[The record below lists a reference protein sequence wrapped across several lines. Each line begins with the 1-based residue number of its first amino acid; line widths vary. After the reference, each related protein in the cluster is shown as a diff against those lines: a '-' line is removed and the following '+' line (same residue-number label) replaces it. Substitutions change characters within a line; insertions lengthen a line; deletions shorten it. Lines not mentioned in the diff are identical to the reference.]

1 MENNVQVLTIPNPD
15 GSTYEAVII
24 SNPDG
29 SFTSMT
35 KADYEAS
42 TLPSESS
49 IPQAGE

>member
-35 KADYEAS
+35 KADYDAAQVA
-42 TLPSESS
+42 
-49 IPQAGE
+49 PQA